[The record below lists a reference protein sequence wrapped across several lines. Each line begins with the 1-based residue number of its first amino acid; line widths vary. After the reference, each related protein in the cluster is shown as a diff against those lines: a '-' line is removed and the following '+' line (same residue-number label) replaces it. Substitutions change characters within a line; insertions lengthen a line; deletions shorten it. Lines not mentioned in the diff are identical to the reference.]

1 MANPV
6 RLAFA
11 GGGPGLYTAALM
23 GGGAKRRYALVGAG
37 GRGRFFYEAL
47 ARDFGGRAQVV
58 ALCDLNRTRMEYAN
72 RVMSRHP
79 GGGGAALYAPD
90 RFDAMIAEQRPHTVI
105 VATIDRTHHRYI
117 IRALDLGCDVISEK
131 PLTIDQQRLQAILD
145 AVKRSGRSVRV
156 AYNYRYSPLASA
168 VRRIVA
174 EGKVGTVTAVHF
186 EWLLDT
192 RHGADY
198 FRRWHRDKRNS
209 GGLLVHLASHHFD
222 LVNFWL
228 ASAPAAV
235 AAFGG
240 LAFYGRANA
249 EERGE
254 TRFYARAH
262 GSAAAAG
269 DPFALDLAGSDSLRE
284 MYLRA
289 EHEDGY
295 LRDQSVFGDG
305 ISIED
310 TLGLLVR
317 MRCGAVLTYSLTAY
331 APWEG
336 FRLAMTGTA
345 GRIEAQQVETSYV
358 SAGGEQADEAA
369 AATRRLRVLPMFGA
383 PVDVDLE
390 EAAGAHGGAAPR
402 ILRDL
407 FGEGEDDP
415 LSRAATHVDGA
426 NAILTGIAGNV
437 SMRTGRI
444 VRVDDLID
452 W

>member
-1 MANPV
+1 MS
-6 RLAFA
+6 
-11 GGGPGLYTAALM
+11 GGS
-23 GGGAKRRYALVGAG
+23 AKRYALVGAG
-37 GRGRFFYEAL
+37 GRGRFYYEAL

-58 ALCDLNRTRMEYAN
+58 ALCDLNQTRMQYAN
-72 RVMSRHP
+72 RVMRQYP
-79 GGGGAALYAPD
+79 GAGEAALYTPD
-90 RFDAMIAEQRPHTVI
+90 RFDAMIAEQRPDTVI
-105 VATIDRTHHRYI
+105 VTTIDRTHHRYI
-117 IRALDLGCDVISEK
+117 IRALQAGCDVLTEK
-131 PLTIDQQRLQAILD
+131 PLTIDQHKLQAIID
-145 AVKRSGRSVRV
+145 AVKRTRCSVRV
-156 AYNYRYSPLASA
+156 AYNYRYSPLATA
-168 VRRIVA
+168 LRTIMRA
-174 EGKVGTVTAVHF
+174 GTIGPVTAVHF

-198 FRRWHRDKRNS
+198 FRRWQRDKRNS

-228 ASAPAAV
+228 ASTPLAV

-249 EERGE
+249 EERGA

-269 DPFALDLAGSDSLRE
+269 DPFALDLSGNEALRE
-284 MYLRA
+284 MYLNA

-295 LRDQSVFGDG
+295 QRDQSVFGDG

-317 MRCGAVLTYSLTAY
+317 MRSGAVLTYSLTAY

-336 FRLAMTGTA
+336 FRLSMTGTA
-345 GRIEAQQVETSYV
+345 GRIEAHEVEASYV
-358 SAGGEQADEAA
+358 SAGGEQADEG
-369 AATRRLRVLPMFGA
+369 AATTRQLRVLPMFGD
-383 PVDVDLE
+383 PYDVDLE
-390 EAAGAHGGAAPR
+390 EAPGAHGGADPR
-402 ILRDL
+402 ILHDL
-407 FGEGEDDP
+407 FGDQADDP
-415 LSRAATHVDGA
+415 LSRAASHVDGA

-437 SMRTGRI
+437 SMRTGRT
-444 VRVDDLID
+444 VLVDDLID

>member
-1 MANPV
+1 MDDP
-6 RLAFA
+6 
-11 GGGPGLYTAALM
+11 
-23 GGGAKRRYALVGAG
+23 KRRYALVGAG

-47 ARDFGGRAQVV
+47 ARDFADRAQVV
-58 ALCDLNRTRMEYAN
+58 ALCDLNRTRMQYAN
-72 RVMSRHP
+72 RVMKRQA
-79 GGGGAALYAPD
+79 GGGEAALYGPD
-90 RFDAMIAEQRPHTVI
+90 RFEAMLAEQRPDTVI
-105 VATIDRTHHRYI
+105 VSTIDRTHHRYI
-117 IRALDLGCDVISEK
+117 IGALDRGCDVISEK
-131 PLTIDQQRLQAILD
+131 PLTIDQHRLQAILD
-145 AVKRSGRSVRV
+145 AVRRSGRSLRV
-156 AYNYRYSPLASA
+156 AYNYRYSPLATA
-168 VRRIVA
+168 VRRTVA
-174 EGKVGTVTAVHF
+174 DGTVGRVTSVHF

-228 ASAPAAV
+228 ASAPETVSAC
-235 AAFGG
+235 GD

-262 GSAAAAG
+262 GSDAAVD
-269 DPFALDLAGSDSLRE
+269 DPFALDLTGSDALRE
-284 MYLRA
+284 MYLQA

-317 MRCGAVLTYSLTAY
+317 MRSGAILTYSLTAY

-336 FRLAMTGTA
+336 FRLSVTGTG
-345 GRIEAQQVETSYV
+345 GRIEAHQVETSYV
-358 SAGGEQADEAA
+358 SAGGDQAHEAA
-369 AATRRLRVLPMFGA
+369 AASRRLRVLPMFA
-383 PVDVDLE
+383 DAREVDLE
-390 EAAGAHGGAAPR
+390 DASGAHGGADPR
-402 ILRDL
+402 MLHDL
-407 FGEGEDDP
+407 FGEQADDP
-415 LSRAATHVDGA
+415 LSRAASHVDGA

-437 SMRTGRI
+437 SMRTGRV
-444 VRVDDLID
+444 VRVEDLIR
-452 W
+452 WSPPPQ

>member
-1 MANPV
+1 
-6 RLAFA
+6 
-11 GGGPGLYTAALM
+11 M
-23 GGGAKRRYALVGAG
+23 GDGAKRRYALIGAG

-47 ARDFGGRAQVV
+47 ARDFRDRARVV

-72 RVMSRHP
+72 RVMRRHP
-79 GGGGAALYAPD
+79 GGGQAALYPPD

-105 VATIDRTHHRYI
+105 VTTIDRTHHRYI

-131 PLTIDQQRLQAILD
+131 PLTIDQHRLQAILD

-174 EGKVGTVTAVHF
+174 GGTVGKVTAIHF

-209 GGLLVHLASHHFD
+209 GGLLVHLSSHHFD

-228 ASAPAAV
+228 GSAPMTV
-235 AAFGG
+235 AAFGD

-284 MYLRA
+284 MYLHA

-317 MRCGAVLTYSLTAY
+317 MRCGAVLTYSLAAY

-345 GRIEAQQVETSYV
+345 GRIEAHQVETSYV
-358 SAGGEQADEAA
+358 SAGGEQAAEAA
-369 AATRRLRVLPMFGA
+369 AAVRRLRVLPMFGD
-383 PVDVDLE
+383 PVEVDLE
-390 EAAGAHGGAAPR
+390 EAAGAHGGADPR

-407 FGEGEDDP
+407 FGEGADDDP

-444 VRVDDLID
+444 VRIDDLID

>member
-1 MANPV
+1 M
-6 RLAFA
+6 
-11 GGGPGLYTAALM
+11 
-23 GGGAKRRYALVGAG
+23 GGAKRRYALVGAG

-58 ALCDLNRTRMEYAN
+58 ALCDPNRTRMEYAN
-72 RVMSRHP
+72 RVMRRHP
-79 GGGGAALYAPD
+79 GGGEAALYAPD
-90 RFDAMIAEQRPHTVI
+90 RFDAMIAEQRPHAVI
-105 VATIDRTHHRYI
+105 VTTIDRTHHRYI

-168 VRRIVA
+168 VRRIIA
-174 EGKVGTVTAVHF
+174 EGTVGTVTAMHF

-209 GGLLVHLASHHFD
+209 GGLLVHLSSHHFD

-228 ASAPAAV
+228 ASAPMEV

-336 FRLAMTGTA
+336 FRLAITGTA

-358 SAGGEQADEAA
+358 SAGGEQAGEAA
-369 AATRRLRVLPMFGA
+369 AAARRLRVLPMFGDPA
-383 PVDVDLE
+383 EVELE
-390 EAAGAHGGAAPR
+390 EAAGAHGGADPR

-407 FGEGEDDP
+407 FGEGDDDDP

>member
-1 MANPV
+1 MGQE
-6 RLAFA
+6 RT
-11 GGGPGLYTAALM
+11 PGRRSWGE
-23 GGGAKRRYALVGAG
+23 GGGARRRYALVGAG

-47 ARDFGGRAQVV
+47 ARDFGHRAQVV

-72 RVMSRHP
+72 RVMRRYA
-79 GGGGAALYAPD
+79 GADQAALYAPD
-90 RFDAMIAEQRPHTVI
+90 RFEAMLAEQRPDTLI
-105 VATIDRTHHRYI
+105 VSTIDRTHDRYI
-117 IRALDLGCDVISEK
+117 IGALDRGCDVISEK
-131 PLTIDQQRLQAILD
+131 PLTIDQRRLQAIVD
-145 AVKRSGRSVRV
+145 AVKRTGRSVRV
-156 AYNYRYSPLASA
+156 AYNYRYSPLATA

-174 EGKVGTVTAVHF
+174 EGTVGKITAVHF

-228 ASAPAAV
+228 GSAPMTV
-235 AAFGG
+235 AAFGD
-240 LAFYGRANA
+240 LTFYGRANA
-249 EERGE
+249 EERGA

-262 GSAAAAG
+262 GSDAAAG
-269 DPFALDLAGSDSLRE
+269 DPFALDLAGNEALRE
-284 MYLRA
+284 MYLHA

-317 MRCGAVLTYSLTAY
+317 MRSGAVLTYSLTAY

-336 FRLAMTGTA
+336 FRLSMTGTA
-345 GRIEAQQVETSYV
+345 GRIEAHQVEASYV

-369 AATRRLRVLPMFGA
+369 ATTRRLRVLPMFGD
-383 PVDVDLE
+383 PWDVDLE
-390 EAAGAHGGAAPR
+390 EAPGAHGGADPR
-402 ILRDL
+402 ILHDL
-407 FGEGEDDP
+407 FGEQTDDP
-415 LSRAATHVDGA
+415 LSRAASHVDGA

-437 SMRTGRI
+437 SMRTGAI
-444 VRVDDLID
+444 VRVDDLIN
-452 W
+452 WSSQ

>member
-1 MANPV
+1 
-6 RLAFA
+6 
-11 GGGPGLYTAALM
+11 
-23 GGGAKRRYALVGAG
+23 VGT
-37 GRGRFFYEAL
+37 
-47 ARDFGGRAQVV
+47 GGRARSFYESIASDYTDSAELVGF
-58 ALCDLNRTRMEYAN
+58 CDLNQTRMNYAN
-72 RVMSRHP
+72 RVLQEQFS
-79 GGGGAALYAPD
+79 YAPVPTYRADAFD
-90 RFDAMIAEQRPHTVI
+90 RMVAECKPDVVI
-105 VATIDRTHHRYI
+105 VTSIDRTHHRYI
-117 IRALDLGCDVISEK
+117 VRALELGCDAITEK
-131 PLTIDQQRLQAILD
+131 PMTVDAGKCQQILD
-145 AVKRSGRSVRV
+145 AVERTGRNLRV
-156 AYNYRYSPLASA
+156 TFNYRYSPHASL
-168 VRRIVA
+168 VRQLLM
-174 EGKVGTVTAVHF
+174 EGVIGTVTAVHF

-228 ASAPAAV
+228 GSAPMTV
-235 AAFGG
+235 AAFGD

-249 EERGE
+249 EERGA

-262 GSAAAAG
+262 GSDAAAG
-269 DPFALDLAGSDSLRE
+269 DPFALDLAGNEALRE
-284 MYLRA
+284 MYLHA

-317 MRCGAVLTYSLTAY
+317 MRSGAVLTYSLTAY

-336 FRLAMTGTA
+336 FRLSMTGTA
-345 GRIEAQQVETSYV
+345 GRIEAHQVEASYV

-369 AATRRLRVLPMFGA
+369 ATTRRLRVLPMFGD
-383 PVDVDLE
+383 PWDVDLE
-390 EAAGAHGGAAPR
+390 EAPGAHGGADPR
-402 ILRDL
+402 ILHDL
-407 FGEGEDDP
+407 FGEQTDDP
-415 LSRAATHVDGA
+415 LSRAASHVDGA

-444 VRVDDLID
+444 VHIADLID
-452 W
+452 WSPPQ